1 MADETGAPDERLVE
15 LTHQMFDLTRTG
27 DADRLLAYV
36 EASATHAFPDGAG
49 QLTVSEPRTPRLPGP
64 TASG

>member
-1 MADETGAPDERLVE
+1 MLAAYHGNAETVQVLAK
-15 LTHQMFDLTRTG
+15 H
-27 DADRLLAYV
+27 DADVNRTNVRGQTPL
-36 EASATHAFPDGAG
+36 ASATHAFPDGAG